1 MRSTRDRLGHSF
13 MILVCVMLLCFCAG
27 DPALSQEPVY
37 KGKTI
42 TLVQGREPGGSGD
55 LRARAIAP
63 FLQKYIPGNPTILF
77 EYMPGGGGRKAA
89 NHIAKVASP
98 DGLTIAHT
106 GGGFVANG
114 ILGAEGVLYDVDKLN
129 YLGNPNSEVQ
139 YVFLTHGKLGL
150 SSLEK
155 LRAHSGLR
163 IAAPA
168 VGHDQYTM
176 GRLFA
181 WLLDIKAPRFV
192 VGYSAPEVYLAV
204 ENGEADGRAATTESV
219 MFTHSH
225 WVEKRVVDFHVVHKV
240 PKAKNH
246 PSFAKLPELET
257 LARSPKELNL
267 VGLQRNMELGGTA
280 YIAPPGTPADRVAIL
295 REAMRK
301 AFKDPEF
308 PTRFKKET
316 GISPTPITGEEQE
329 KYVKEIPR
337 DRETIDLF
345 KKFTTADP
353 LPPRLDK

>member
-1 MRSTRDRLGHSF
+1 MRSTRDRFGHLS

-42 TLVQGREPGGSGD
+42 TLIQGREPGGSGD

-181 WLLDIKAPRFV
+181 WLLDLKAPRFV

-225 WVEKRVVDFHVVHKV
+225 WIEKRVVDFHVVHKV
-240 PKAKNH
+240 PKGEKSSAVCQASGTRDAGQVAKRAESGRFATQYGAWWYGLHCSAWNTGG
-246 PSFAKLPELET
+246 PSGHFA
-257 LARSPKELNL
+257 R
-267 VGLQRNMELGGTA
+267 G
-280 YIAPPGTPADRVAIL
+280 D
-295 REAMRK
+295 
-301 AFKDPEF
+301 
-308 PTRFKKET
+308 
-316 GISPTPITGEEQE
+316 EESFQGS
-329 KYVKEIPR
+329 
-337 DRETIDLF
+337 
-345 KKFTTADP
+345 
-353 LPPRLDK
+353 

>member
-1 MRSTRDRLGHSF
+1 MTSTRNRFGSVS
-13 MILVCVMLLCFCAG
+13 MISIWLISLYFGLADSAF
-27 DPALSQEPVY
+27 SQEPVY
-37 KGKTI
+37 KGKTLTVI
-42 TLVQGREPGGSGD
+42 QGREPGGSGD
-55 LRARAIAP
+55 LRARAVAP

-114 ILGAEGVLYDVDKLN
+114 ILGADGVLYDVDKLT

-139 YVFLTHGKLGL
+139 YVFLSHGKLGL

-155 LRAHSGLR
+155 LRAYSGLR
-163 IAAPA
+163 IAAAA

-181 WLLDIKAPRFV
+181 WLLNLKAPRFV

-219 MFTHSH
+219 MFSHSH
-225 WVEKRVVDFHVVHKV
+225 WVEKKVVDFHVIHKV
-240 PKAKNH
+240 PKGKSH
-246 PSFAKLPELET
+246 PAFADLPELET

-267 VGLQRNMELGGTA
+267 LALQRNMELGGTA
-280 YIAPPGTPADRVAIL
+280 YIAPPGIPADRAAIL
-295 REAMRK
+295 RDAMRK

-308 PTRFKKET
+308 ITRFKKET
-316 GISPTPITGEEQE
+316 GITPTPITGEEQE
-329 KYVKEIPR
+329 KYVREIPR
-337 DRETIDLF
+337 DRETIELF

-353 LPPRLDK
+353 LPPR

>member
-1 MRSTRDRLGHSF
+1 MRNTRNGFVWLPKF
-13 MILVCVMLLCFCAG
+13 LLCAMLLYLFPG
-27 DPALSQEPVY
+27 DRASSQESIY
-37 KGKTI
+37 KGKTLTI
-42 TLVQGREPGGSGD
+42 IQGREPGGSGD
-55 LRARAIAP
+55 MRARAIAP
-63 FLQKYIPGNPTILF
+63 FLQKYIPGNPTIIF

-89 NHIAKVASP
+89 NHIAKVASH

-114 ILGAEGVLYDVDKLN
+114 VLGAEGVLYDVDKLT

-150 SSLEK
+150 NSLEK

-181 WLLDIKAPRFV
+181 WFLDLKAPRFV

-225 WVEKRVVDFHVVHKV
+225 WIEKRVVDFHVIHKV
-240 PKAKNH
+240 PKGKNH
-246 PSFAKLPELET
+246 PSFAKLPELEM

-280 YIAPPGTPADRVAIL
+280 YIAPPGIPADRAAIL

-308 PTRFKKET
+308 IARFKKET
-316 GISPTPITGEEQE
+316 GITPTPITGEEQE

-337 DRETIDLF
+337 DRETIELF

-353 LPPRLDK
+353 LPPR

>member
-1 MRSTRDRLGHSF
+1 MRKTRDGFVRLSKC
-13 MILVCVMLLCFCAG
+13 LLCAMLLCVPVDRAF
-27 DPALSQEPVY
+27 SQESVY
-37 KGKTI
+37 KGKTLI
-42 TLVQGREPGGSGD
+42 IIQGREPGGSGD

-89 NHIAKVASP
+89 NHIAKVASH

-114 ILGAEGVLYDVDKLN
+114 VLGADGVLYDIDRLI

-150 SSLEK
+150 SSLER

-176 GRLFA
+176 GRFFA
-181 WLLDIKAPRFV
+181 WFLDLKASRFV

-204 ENGEADGRAATTESV
+204 ENGEADGRAATAESV

-225 WVEKRVVDFHVVHKV
+225 WIEKRVVDFHVIHKV
-240 PKAKNH
+240 PKGKSH
-246 PSFAKLPELET
+246 LPFAKLPELET
-257 LARSPKELNL
+257 LARSTKELNL
-267 VGLQRNMELGGTA
+267 IGLQRNMELGGTA

-308 PTRFKKET
+308 LTRFKKET
-316 GISPTPITGEEQE
+316 GITPTPITGEEQE

-337 DRETIDLF
+337 DRETIELF

-353 LPPRLDK
+353 LPPR